1 MEIVFQTIPVINLH
15 RCHWIWRTWLNIE
28 MFTHSNFR
36 IHTFSRTK
44 SINGLHT
51 DCNALVVEK
60 LSRVF
65 SELSRFEVN
74 DTRWSALPP
83 TRMTL
88 NAPLAKSKLP
98 SPGWEARFF
107 HSLLIGCWR
116 SFKSTNWE
124 IHLPL
129 SFASFPLT
137 FQTFFSTS
145 CSSHFTH
152 TFHHQIS
159 CFVSDVQEKGKT
171 FYWFANFDAFVNDQ
185 WALF

>member
-1 MEIVFQTIPVINLH
+1 MEVIFQTIPVINLH
-15 RCHWIWRTWLNIE
+15 RCHWIWRKWLNIE
-28 MFTHSNFR
+28 MKDSNFGMYTHFR
-36 IHTFSRTK
+36 GQK

-60 LSRVF
+60 LSKVF

-74 DTRWSALPP
+74 DTRWSAPSLEWHWRLHLPRASYP
-83 TRMTL
+83 AGRMR
-88 NAPLAKSKLP
+88 S
-98 SPGWEARFF
+98 SFF
-107 HSLLIGCWR
+107 VHSLLISCWR

-129 SFASFPLT
+129 SLASFPLT
-137 FQTFFSTS
+137 FQSFFSTF

-159 CFVSDVQEKGKT
+159 CFVSNVQEKGKT
-171 FYWFANFDAFVNDQ
+171 FY
-185 WALF
+185 

>member
-1 MEIVFQTIPVINLH
+1 MKCLHIQTS
-15 RCHWIWRTWLNIE
+15 E
-28 MFTHSNFR
+28 YTHFR
-36 IHTFSRTK
+36 GQK

-51 DCNALVVEK
+51 DYNALVVEK

-74 DTRWSALPP
+74 DTRWSTRPP

-98 SPGWEARFF
+98 SRMRSSFFF

-171 FYWFANFDAFVNDQ
+171 FY
-185 WALF
+185 